1 MARPKKPKTSKKQPK
16 PKLDGLPD
24 NFRKAIEAKQSKA
37 GGKQRNERSGARNTG
52 YAGGTP
58 KRTGGRDR

>member
-1 MARPKKPKTSKKQPK
+1 MARPKKPKSSKKQTK
-16 PKLDGLPD
+16 PKLDGLPE

-37 GGKQRNERSGARNTG
+37 GGKQKDARSGAPNTG